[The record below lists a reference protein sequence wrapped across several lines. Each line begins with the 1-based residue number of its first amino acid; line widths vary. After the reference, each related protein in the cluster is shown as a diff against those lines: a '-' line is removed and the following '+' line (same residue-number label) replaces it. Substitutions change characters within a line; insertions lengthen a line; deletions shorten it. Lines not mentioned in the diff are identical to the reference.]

1 VVVLVHALTTGL
13 LGAGLLTQPVP
24 SGPAALAASVP
35 ADTVRYV
42 VMNHG
47 RTAGEM
53 TVARRGDTLE
63 VRYGHIDRNR
73 GRWLFGRYVTDAGGA
88 VVGGAGGPMSRD
100 WVVGEAQEGF
110 GVGAPEREA
119 GAGAGAGPRQNGG
132 AVASDAP
139 FLRRFRTP
147 FEDARLARLLL
158 DRPQPSLTF
167 GDGDQVRAEVVA
179 EVDAATASGDIT
191 ARFVTLRWGP
201 GTPSGVWID
210 ERGELVA
217 TEVGWFITV
226 RPDAVDALPA
236 LRAAETEYRDREAE
250 VFARRLAPPPTDA
263 LLIRGARLFDSE
275 TGRVLPD
282 RSVLIEGER
291 ITAVGADHDITRP
304 AGARVIE
311 ARGRTLMPGMW
322 DMHSHSGLTSQNAG
336 APLQLA
342 NGLTTVRDLAADL
355 DVAVSL
361 RDRAERGSILSPR
374 QVLAGFIE
382 GPGLWAGPTDVL
394 ARTEGEARRVV
405 ARYDSLGYRQIK
417 LYNLV
422 HPDLLPAI
430 ADEAQRRGMRL
441 SGHVLRGLSIE
452 AAVRLGYDE
461 INHAA
466 FLFSDFFPDSLFLPE
481 MRPYSGV
488 AAAVAPEFDVDGP
501 EMGALIDF
509 LARHDV
515 VMDGTFNIWMGGR
528 EILEGEASA
537 SARAYGRL
545 LARLHEAGVVLVPG
559 TDNFS
564 GSTYLTELLLYEH
577 AGVPAPE
584 VLRLATLV
592 PAQVMGDD
600 DDYGSITAGK
610 VADLVLVDGNPD
622 EQIADLEHIDL
633 VVRAG
638 RTYEPD
644 AIRAALEEGG

>member
-1 VVVLVHALTTGL
+1 VVLVHALTAGL

-24 SGPAALAASVP
+24 SGTAASVASVP
-35 ADTVRYV
+35 ADTLRYV
-42 VMNHG
+42 VTNHG
-47 RTAGEM
+47 RSAGEM

-63 VRYGHIDRNR
+63 VRYGHVDRNR
-73 GRWLFGRYVTDAGGA
+73 GRWLFGRYVTDELGE

-100 WVVGEAQEGF
+100 WVVGEAEEGF
-110 GVGAPEREA
+110 GVGAPERR
-119 GAGAGAGPRQNGG
+119 GGPDAESGQNGG
-132 AVASDAP
+132 RARAMP

-158 DRPQPSLTF
+158 DGSEPVLPF
-167 GDGDQVRAEVVA
+167 GDGDEVRAEVVA
-179 EVDAATASGDIT
+179 ELDAPTASGTIG

-226 RPDAVDALPA
+226 RQDAVDALPT
-236 LRAAETEYRDREAE
+236 LRAAETEYRGREAE
-250 VFARRLAPPPTDA
+250 ALARRLAPPPTTA
-263 LLIRGARLFDSE
+263 LVIRGARLFDSE
-275 TGRVLPD
+275 TGKVLPD
-282 RSVLIEGER
+282 RTVVVEGER
-291 ITAVGADHDITRP
+291 ITAVGADNDITGP
-304 AGARVIE
+304 EGARVIE
-311 ARGRTLMPGMW
+311 ARGRTLLPGMW

-361 RDRAERGSILSPR
+361 RDRAEHGVILSPR

-382 GPGLWAGPTDVL
+382 GPGLWAGPSEVL
-394 ARTEGEARRVV
+394 ARTEDEARAWI

-430 ADEAQRRGMRL
+430 ADETHRRGMRL
-441 SGHVLRGLSIE
+441 SGHVPRGLGVE

-488 AAAVAPEFDVDGP
+488 AAAVAPTFDVDGP
-501 EMGALIDF
+501 EMGVLIDF

-515 VMDGTFNIWMGGR
+515 VMDGTFNLWMGGR
-528 EILEGEASA
+528 DILEGEASPA
-537 SARAYGRL
+537 ARAYGRL
-545 LARLHEAGVVLVPG
+545 LARLHRAGVTLVPG

-592 PAQVMGDD
+592 PARVMGDD
-600 DDYGSITAGK
+600 ADYGSIAPGK
-610 VADLVLVDGNPD
+610 IADLLLVNGNPD
-622 EQIADLEHIDL
+622 EQIAELEHIDL

-644 AIRAALEEGG
+644 AIRAAVEEGR